1 MPDALSAPN
10 SRVIASTATD
20 NQIQWSKA
28 VFGAILAHVA
38 LVVALTVSI
47 DWRQTEQTVVF
58 EAELISGVIEEA
70 APKPVPAPPV
80 PEPVAQ
86 PAPPPPPPPPP
97 APEPEKAAPPAPSAA
112 DIALAEKKKAEEQEA
127 KEKAARERAER
138 ERAAQEA
145 AAKAKAEKEK
155 AAREKAAREKAAK
168 EKAAR
173 EKAAREKAARDKAAR
188 EKAAKEKFERE
199 KAAREK
205 AAKERAAL
213 EKAAHEKAAREKAEA
228 ERQQAILQQIR
239 EEQLARTRD
248 LVGQGSNPAS
258 KGTATVSKG
267 PSASYGA
274 KVDAFV
280 RPNIV
285 FAGTISGNPP
295 AMVEV
300 TSAPNGEILGRK
312 LITSSGNPSWDEAVL
327 RGLDR
332 TGRLPKDED
341 GSVPSPL
348 RINFYPK
355 K

>member
-10 SRVIASTATD
+10 SRVIASAATD

-58 EAELISGVIEEA
+58 EAELISAVIEEA

-80 PEPVAQ
+80 PEPVGQ
-86 PAPPPPPPPPP
+86 PVPPPPSPPPP
-97 APEPEKAAPPAPSAA
+97 APEPEKTAPPAPSAA

-145 AAKAKAEKEK
+145 AAKAKTEK
-155 AAREKAAREKAAK
+155 EKAAREKAAK
-168 EKAAR
+168 EKAAK
-173 EKAAREKAARDKAAR
+173 EKAEREKAARDKAAR
-188 EKAAKEKFERE
+188 KKAAKEKFERE

-228 ERQQAILQQIR
+228 ERQQAILQQMR

-285 FAGTISGNPP
+285 FVGTVSGNPP

>member
-10 SRVIASTATD
+10 SRVIASAATD

-38 LVVALTVSI
+38 LIVALTVSI

-58 EAELISGVIEEA
+58 EAELISAVIEEA

-86 PAPPPPPPPPP
+86 PAPPPPPPPPQ

-155 AAREKAAREKAAK
+155 AAREKAAKEKAAK
-168 EKAAR
+168 

-199 KAAREK
+199 KAAR
-205 AAKERAAL
+205 
-213 EKAAHEKAAREKAEA
+213 EKAAREKAEA

-295 AMVEV
+295 ALVEV